1 MELQAIFN
9 KAHSHFKTMG
19 EPSMTSLDNDADNAS
34 ASSSSCSYRGSGG
47 AMCAVGVFIEDQ
59 YYSDSLEGNAILST
73 NGSDLD
79 INVQKAVAYSFK
91 QGRLSDEQLNLL
103 CALQRVHDD
112 NSEDLWCGT
121 FLLAYEDDT
130 TAWYKICE
138 DKLRAVAAKFNLK
151 FN

>member
-9 KAHSHFKTMG
+9 KAHNHFKTMG
-19 EPSMTSLDNDADNAS
+19 EPSMSPIDEGNA
-34 ASSSSCSYRGSGG
+34 CSYRGIGD

-59 YYSDSLEGNAILST
+59 YYSDSLEGNGILYN

-103 CALQRVHDD
+103 GALQRVHDD

-121 FLLAYEDDT
+121 FEDDP

>member
-9 KAHSHFKTMG
+9 KAHNHFKTMG

-59 YYSDSLEGNAILST
+59 YYSDSLEGHGILYNT
-73 NGSDLD
+73 GSNLAS
-79 INVQKAVAYSFK
+79 NVQKAVAYSFK

-103 CALQRVHDD
+103 GALQRVHDD
-112 NSEDLWCGT
+112 NSEALSCGA
-121 FLLAYEDDT
+121 FENDP
-130 TAWYKICE
+130 TAWYQICE